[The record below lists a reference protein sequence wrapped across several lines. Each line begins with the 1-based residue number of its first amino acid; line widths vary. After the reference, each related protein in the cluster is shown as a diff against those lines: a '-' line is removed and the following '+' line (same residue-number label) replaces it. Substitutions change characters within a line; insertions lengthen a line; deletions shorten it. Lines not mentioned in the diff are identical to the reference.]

1 MEHRYTS
8 RPKKWSY
15 KASSDAVTPTRT
27 ASSFA
32 KHPHFNNPRQQEQI
46 NSLVRSARPGQIYLV
61 AGNGRSIWPHAQMI
75 ADALGILGPLRII
88 LGGNRYTL
96 DYLPVL
102 LGRRV
107 IDIYAILNQIKVSR
121 AETCYQMLDALKNTP
136 ADSTPLI
143 VMELLSSFYDQNLSN
158 EEVAGVLQSCV
169 VALIHLSQTTPIIL
183 TADPD
188 HRRPQLIDQLYQLAD
203 GVVEMVP
210 NDEPEDEA
218 QPYLLDLAG

>member
-1 MEHRYTS
+1 MEHRY
-8 RPKKWSY
+8 
-15 KASSDAVTPTRT
+15 PTR
-27 ASSFA
+27 FPN
-32 KHPHFNNPRQQEQI
+32 KHTLVNNPRQLEQI
-46 NSLVRSARPGQIYLV
+46 NRLARSARPGQIYLV

-75 ADALGILGPLRII
+75 ADVLGILGPLRII
-88 LGGNRYTL
+88 LGGNHYTL
-96 DYLPVL
+96 DHLPVL

-107 IDIYAILNQIKVSR
+107 IDIYTILNQIKVSR

-136 ADSTPLI
+136 SDKTPLI

-169 VALIHLSQTTPIIL
+169 VALIHLSQTTPIII

-188 HRRPQLIDQLYQLAD
+188 ARRPQLVEQLYQLAD

-210 NDEPEDEA
+210 NDEPKNEA
-218 QPYLLDLAG
+218 QPNLFDLVA